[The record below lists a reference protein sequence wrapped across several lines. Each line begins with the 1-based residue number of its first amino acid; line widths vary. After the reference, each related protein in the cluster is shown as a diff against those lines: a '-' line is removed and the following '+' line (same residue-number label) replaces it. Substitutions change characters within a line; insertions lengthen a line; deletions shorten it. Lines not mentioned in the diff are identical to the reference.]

1 MNEQVKVILLNQAK
15 NVGVQ
20 FLEVAGKALLSAAEE
35 LKSKVTIQQP
45 K

>member
-1 MNEQVKVILLNQAK
+1 MNEQVKVILVNQVK
-15 NVGVQ
+15 SVGVQ

-35 LKSKVTIQQP
+35 LKSKVNIQQA